1 MATTGNGTDFGDLT
15 VGRSD
20 PGAASSHTRGV
31 IFGGSGSP
39 AYVDTM
45 DYITIA
51 SAGNA
56 TDFGNTSASRS
67 EMAGMG
73 NGHGGLV

>member
-1 MATTGNGTDFGDLT
+1 MASTGNGTDFGDLT

-20 PGAASSHTRGV
+20 SGAASSHTRGV
-31 IFGGSGSP
+31 IFAGVGSP
-39 AYVDTM
+39 AIVNTI

-56 TDFGNTSASRS
+56 ADFGDTSFARGSL
-67 EMAGMG
+67 AGMG
-73 NGHGGLV
+73 NGHGGLD